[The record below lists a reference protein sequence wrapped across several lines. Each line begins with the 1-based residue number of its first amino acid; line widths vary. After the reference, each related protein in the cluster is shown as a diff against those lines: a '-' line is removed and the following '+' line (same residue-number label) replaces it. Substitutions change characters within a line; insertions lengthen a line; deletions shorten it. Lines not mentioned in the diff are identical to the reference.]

1 MNITNRKKYNK
12 TDRALVD
19 LVIEQ
24 IQKTNYAVIAMISL
38 VGIVLWPVFGA
49 WVVGL
54 WMGSGFLLVVIRA
67 WVLSKVNQK
76 HFFSSNYFL
85 RETSAAIILG
95 LSGAYWGVAAW
106 LFLDPNNANI
116 YAFVLGAILGVSCAS
131 IVSASPRPN
140 LWLVFAAMEF
150 LIVTAKFISLDYLPL
165 AIMSVVFTTGV
176 YFVVRGV
183 GKSIEASVTKDFQN
197 AELLEEVSYTRDLA
211 EQANIEKSQFMAATS
226 HDLRQPL
233 HAQGLLLEVLKQQ
246 LIGQSQSKL
255 VDKVVQ
261 SNSALHSLFNSLL
274 EISQFDAGT
283 IEVNKSHQPIHS
295 LCQQIM
301 NEFDQ
306 MIKDKN
312 LSVVIEKSDLIV
324 FSDPVLLSRIIR
336 NLVSNAIKYTEQGT
350 ISIHYSQQG
359 SQLLLS
365 VTDTGIGIAEQEH
378 ENIFKEYKQLNNN
391 ERDRQKGV
399 GLGLALVSRMCE
411 LLDHDIEVKSTF
423 GQGAVFTLS
432 LPLGDPSQVIHVAK
446 EENTS
451 SIEGIN
457 VLLVDD
463 ELPILDAMQSLL
475 SQWQCQCHAFSS
487 IGDAVTALSKEPMA
501 VDLIISDYRLSGDL
515 NGIQCIEHL
524 RGIVGEAT
532 PAVLLSGDT
541 DPNLLNTVQQAGFYM
556 LHKPLK
562 PARLRNVMTLLLK
575 NT

>member
-1 MNITNRKKYNK
+1 MNITNNKKYNK
-12 TDRALVD
+12 TDSALVD

-38 VGIVLWPVFGA
+38 VGIVLWPIFGA
-49 WVVGL
+49 WIVGL
-54 WMGSGFLLVVIRA
+54 WMTSGFLLVVIRA

-76 HFFSSNYFL
+76 QLFSSNYFL

-106 LFLDPNNANI
+106 LFLDPSNANV

-131 IVSASPRPN
+131 IGSASPRPN

-150 LIVTAKFISLDYLPL
+150 LIVTAKFISLNYLPL
-165 AIMSVVFTTGV
+165 AIMSVVFTAGV
-176 YFVVRGV
+176 YFVVRSV

-197 AELLEEVSYTRDLA
+197 AELLKEVSYTRDLA

-246 LIGQSQSKL
+246 LIGQSQSEL

-295 LCQQIM
+295 LCEQII

-306 MIKDKN
+306 LIKDKN
-312 LSVVIEKSDLIV
+312 LSVMVEKSDLIV

-336 NLVSNAIKYTEQGT
+336 NLVSNAIKYTEQGS
-350 ISIHYSQQG
+350 ISINYSQQG
-359 SQLLLS
+359 SQLVLS

-378 ENIFKEYKQLNNN
+378 ENIFKEYNQLNNN

-399 GLGLALVSRMCE
+399 GLGLALVRRMCE
-411 LLDHDIEVKSTF
+411 LLGHDIEVKSTL
-423 GQGAVFTLS
+423 GHGSVFTLS
-432 LPLGDPSQVIHVAK
+432 LTLGDPGQVIHEPK

-475 SQWQCQCHAFSS
+475 SQWHCQCHAFST
-487 IGDAVTALSKEPMA
+487 IDDAVTSLNNEPIA
-501 VDLIISDYRLSGDL
+501 VDLIISDYRLSGDF
-515 NGIQCIEHL
+515 NGLQCIERL

-541 DPNLLNTVQQAGFYM
+541 APNLLHTVQQAGFYM

-562 PARLRNVMTLLLK
+562 PARLRNVMTILLK
-575 NT
+575 ST

>member
-1 MNITNRKKYNK
+1 
-12 TDRALVD
+12 
-19 LVIEQ
+19 
-24 IQKTNYAVIAMISL
+24 
-38 VGIVLWPVFGA
+38 
-49 WVVGL
+49 
-54 WMGSGFLLVVIRA
+54 
-67 WVLSKVNQK
+67 
-76 HFFSSNYFL
+76 
-85 RETSAAIILG
+85 
-95 LSGAYWGVAAW
+95 
-106 LFLDPNNANI
+106 
-116 YAFVLGAILGVSCAS
+116 
-131 IVSASPRPN
+131 
-140 LWLVFAAMEF
+140 
-150 LIVTAKFISLDYLPL
+150 
-165 AIMSVVFTTGV
+165 MSVVFTTGV

-197 AELLEEVSYTRDLA
+197 AKLLEEVSYTRDLA

-283 IEVNKSHQPIHS
+283 IEVNKSHH
-295 LCQQIM
+295 
-301 NEFDQ
+301 
-306 MIKDKN
+306 
-312 LSVVIEKSDLIV
+312 LIV

-475 SQWQCQCHAFSS
+475 SQWQCQC
-487 IGDAVTALSKEPMA
+487 P